1 MQLIVGPY
9 SIDEIPRSQRFLNA
23 LSFQFDSRTIPSIA
37 SYETTKKHQHLV
49 ISPLLHYLYGGFANL
64 HTTNKDYEANRIKS
78 DRNVNGSNRESMSR
92 NCIFTVVVVVN
103 VEKRT
108 QSQIKLT
115 KKRVWNDS
123 HDNLFDLLFELDCL
137 FLLVFLFRKPFALS
151 FFGLVWRG
159 VYTFFPSSVLVLFY
173 TCIRIAVDIHTKIFY
188 NEALT
193 TILVYKFNSTKS
205 FICCCC
211 FLRSRRV
218 SVALFTFFFAVSGCI
233 LAASVNSTLAVL
245 LFRCSH
251 TKKKQPACNHV
262 WLSRSRPLSTLWPVE
277 CFVVTYTLTSS
288 FELSIHSSV
297 FGVFVCVFSPIP
309 ISTF

>member
-1 MQLIVGPY
+1 MYFYCCCCCKRGKTHTTANK
-9 SIDEIPRSQRFLNA
+9 IDEKN
-23 LSFQFDSRTIPSIA
+23 
-37 SYETTKKHQHLV
+37 
-49 ISPLLHYLYGGFANL
+49 
-64 HTTNKDYEANRIKS
+64 
-78 DRNVNGSNRESMSR
+78 
-92 NCIFTVVVVVN
+92 
-103 VEKRT
+103 
-108 QSQIKLT
+108 
-115 KKRVWNDS
+115 RVWNDS

-251 TKKKQPACNHV
+251 TKKNNPRAI
-262 WLSRSRPLSTLWPVE
+262 
-277 CFVVTYTLTSS
+277 TYGCLA
-288 FELSIHSSV
+288 LAL
-297 FGVFVCVFSPIP
+297 CLRYDP
-309 ISTF
+309 